1 MCMRV
6 VKNKFAVSRKTHETK
21 LNKVSSHNLK
31 VEIHKKIKADI
42 LVKHAILINKDRFAN
57 IFMKDDCISFLLLKY
72 QQMIVLRIELSSMI
86 IGLYYE

>member
-31 VEIHKKIKADI
+31 VDI
-42 LVKHAILINKDRFAN
+42 QKNQNGYPRKTCYPNKQGRFLQIYLFRKMLVF
-57 IFMKDDCISFLLLKY
+57 
-72 QQMIVLRIELSSMI
+72 
-86 IGLYYE
+86 

>member
-31 VEIHKKIKADI
+31 VDI
-42 LVKHAILINKDRFAN
+42 QKNQNGYPRKTCYPNKQGHFCKY
-57 IFMKDDCISFLLLKY
+57 IFSERCLCLEMHEVFWK
-72 QQMIVLRIELSSMI
+72 
-86 IGLYYE
+86 

>member
-31 VEIHKKIKADI
+31 VEIHKKNQSGYPRKTCYP
-42 LVKHAILINKDRFAN
+42 NKQGQ
-57 IFMKDDCISFLLLKY
+57 ICKY
-72 QQMIVLRIELSSMI
+72 FHER
-86 IGLYYE
+86 